1 MSNEGE
7 RALDKVVRE
16 ETAKDPQFMDKMEYW
31 NYLWDTHVN
40 NSDCSNKFGWEHENV
55 GKTPTCT
62 NPYNCKHIEAVSD
75 GMKEKF
81 GE

>member
-31 NYLWDTHVN
+31 NYLWDKHVN
-40 NSDCSNKFGWEHENV
+40 NEYCSNQFGWKYDARCPDPKCEH
-55 GKTPTCT
+55 TQ
-62 NPYNCKHIEAVSD
+62 AVAD